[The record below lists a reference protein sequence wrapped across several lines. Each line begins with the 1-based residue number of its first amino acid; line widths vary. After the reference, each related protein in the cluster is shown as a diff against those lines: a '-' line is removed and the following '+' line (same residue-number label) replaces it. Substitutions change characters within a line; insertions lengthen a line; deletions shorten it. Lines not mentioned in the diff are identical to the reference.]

1 MQIIFFVIA
10 LIAIAIQVV
19 LRAGILMGKPWSG
32 VVFADPFGKWRAYC
46 IGAIA
51 GYVILIAVLL
61 SFMGILPGENNSTVM
76 GILVGSIALI
86 CLDVL
91 HTIFSPNKKERMI
104 MGPLNLLLAVS
115 LIITFF
121 SY

>member
-1 MQIIFFVIA
+1 MQIMFFIIA
-10 LIAIAIQVV
+10 LITIAIQVV

-32 VVFADPFGKWRAYC
+32 AVFAEPSVNWRAYS
-46 IGAIA
+46 IFAIA
-51 GYVILIAVLL
+51 GYVALTVVLL
-61 SFMGILPGENNSTVM
+61 SFMGILPGENNSTVI

-86 CLDVL
+86 CRDVL
-91 HTIFSPNKKERMI
+91 NTVFSPNKKERML

-115 LIITFF
+115 LIVTLF